1 MSDKKKKKQKQAG
14 LVSEFVLIKKK
25 KLKIN
30 KMAHNVQIV
39 RCA

>member
-1 MSDKKKKKQKQAG
+1 MSDKKKKEAKASWSG
-14 LVSEFVLIKKK
+14 LRICLDKKK